1 MKKIFFLFSFFFLSY
16 SFSQSSI
23 VTAEKPED
31 LEDSTAILKPSKI
44 EYASITD
51 DDVLWSKVIYEEID
65 LNEKLNFPLLF
76 PLESDNNYGYK
87 RMSLWKIIKKGI
99 NDGKIKRVFNPRY
112 DNFNLS
118 EEIKIKDSIIDKFA
132 SKYDPG
138 DDIAQQFAGSKDI
151 KKYRIKGVYYFD
163 KRSSELKY
171 KLIGLQPL
179 GKDLKNPKVEEPT
192 PYFWIWYDEIRELLS
207 QHLVFNDRNNNN
219 SISFDDLLVNRRFNS
234 YIYKYDNVYGDREIK
249 DYIKPRVEIGEKE
262 TDESYRIRFI
272 LESERIKKE
281 ILDFENNMWGY

>member
-23 VTAEKPED
+23 VTAERPED

-76 PLESDNNYGYK
+76 PLESDNNYGNK

-132 SKYDPG
+132 SKYSDG
-138 DDIAQQFAGSKDI
+138 DDIAQKFAGSKDI

-234 YIYKYDNVYGDREIK
+234 YIYKYDNVYGDRKIEE
-249 DYIKPRVEIGEKE
+249 YIVQRDGES
-262 TDESYRIRFI
+262 DESYRIRFI

-281 ILDFENNMWGY
+281 ILDFENDMWGY

>member
-23 VTAEKPED
+23 ITAERPED

-76 PLESDNNYGYK
+76 PLESDNNYGNK

-99 NDGKIKRVFNPRY
+99 NDGKIKRVFNPRN
-112 DNFNLS
+112 DNFILS

-234 YIYKYDNVYGDREIK
+234 YIYKYNNVYGDREIK

-281 ILDFENNMWGY
+281 ILDFENDMWGY